1 MTLTAL
7 NDFRTESTYSK
18 NLEDELHKTSVQLK
32 GAKDTLSKSFSKSHV
47 DEIIAEKDA
56 QISGLMEEGEKLS
69 KQQLT
74 LNTTIKKLRAR
85 VKESEEK
92 LKTLEDKHKKTEETL
107 TKKSDDLASLQ
118 VLLSLP
124 SFF

>member
-1 MTLTAL
+1 M
-7 NDFRTESTYSK
+7 
-18 NLEDELHKTSVQLK
+18 
-32 GAKDTLSKSFSKSHV
+32 SKSFSKSHV
-47 DEIIAEKDA
+47 DDIIHEKDQ

-92 LKTLEDKHKKTEETL
+92 LKVLEDKSKKTEETL
-107 TKKSDDLASLQ
+107 TKKSDDLTSLQ
-118 VLLSLP
+118 VG
-124 SFF
+124 F

>member
-1 MTLTAL
+1 M
-7 NDFRTESTYSK
+7 
-18 NLEDELHKTSVQLK
+18 EDELHKTSVQLK

-74 LNTTIKKLRAR
+74 LNTTIRKLRAR
-85 VKESEEK
+85 VKESEDK
-92 LKTLEDKHKKTEETL
+92 LKNLEEKHKKTEETL
-107 TKKSDDLASLQ
+107 TKKSDDLTSLQ
-118 VLLSLP
+118 VFSTLFVLWLTKFSLTMLKIEMP
-124 SFF
+124 